1 MSLTLNLGSTVSGS
15 PISVSKMDNPHVFVT
30 GRSGCGKSCFC
41 KRLLAQASSQG
52 ALCLV
57 FDYTGDYRSYE
68 PPGNVSFQKISVSSV
83 DFTLNPL
90 WGPEGQPQELLAQ
103 QFLNLVHSA
112 FRLGNRASMALR
124 QAVLT
129 YLRDE
134 EGTPTLHGLIEY
146 AKASKAGGRGLE
158 SALELLELTDS
169 LLICGTEPSSL
180 NLSIPGITVLDF
192 GDLVDVQLRNLLLSM
207 ILSAIWTQR
216 TTARSMSPP
225 IILLLDEAQTLPWG
239 NGSMMKRILCEGRKY
254 GLAGWFASQWISNKE
269 AVAALEQAY
278 LRVHFRP
285 DEENARLLAKRLSQ
299 ESSHTFAQCAQL
311 VGSLQV
317 GQYLVRYPS
326 GKWIKG
332 SNFNKNQEV

>member
-1 MSLTLNLGSTVSGS
+1 MMLMLNLGNTTSGN
-15 PISVSKMDNPHVFVT
+15 PISVAKMDNPHVFVT
-30 GRSGCGKSCFC
+30 GRSGSGKSYFL

-57 FDYTGDYRSYE
+57 LDYTGDYRSYE
-68 PPGNVSFQKISVSSV
+68 PPDNVSFQKISVSST

-90 WGPEGQPQELLAQ
+90 RGPEGQPQELLAQ
-103 QFLNLVHSA
+103 QFLNLIHSA

-124 QAVLT
+124 QAVLA

-134 EGTPTLHGLIEY
+134 QGTPTLHGLIECT
-146 AKASKAGGRGLE
+146 KARKAGGSGKGLE

-169 LLICGTEPSSL
+169 LLTCGTEPSSL
-180 NLSIPGITVLDF
+180 NLSTPGITVLDF
-192 GDLVDVQLRNLLLSM
+192 GALVDVQLRNLLLSM

-216 TTARSMSPP
+216 TTARSMTPP

-239 NGSMMKRILCEGRKY
+239 NGSIMKRILCEGRKY
-254 GLAGWFASQWISNKE
+254 GLAGWFASQWISDKE

-332 SNFNKNQEV
+332 SNFNKN